1 MMPAVRTAEIIPVSS
16 KQMFELVN
24 DIEAYPEFLPWCSD
38 ARIERQFRNGIVATV
53 SVAKGPMHQSFTTEN
68 HNREFDRI
76 EMGLLKGPFKH
87 FRGVWRFDDV
97 SDGCRVSFDLDF
109 EFSNRLLA
117 IALSKIFET
126 ITESMIKA
134 FRRRARDIHGS

>member
-1 MMPAVRTAEIIPVSS
+1 MPAVKTAEIIPVSS

-38 ARIERQFRNGIVATV
+38 ARIERRIDNGIVATV
-53 SVAKGPMHQSFTTEN
+53 TVAKGPMHHSFTTAN

-76 EMGLLKGPFKH
+76 EMGLLKGPFKRFH
-87 FRGVWRFDDV
+87 RVWRLDDAPGGCKV
-97 SDGCRVSFDLDF
+97 SLDLDF

-117 IALSKIFET
+117 AALSKVFQV
-126 ITESMIKA
+126 ITGSMVQA
-134 FRRRARDIHGS
+134 FRQRARDLYG